1 MRIYIIRRL
10 LLMIPTIFFVSLIVF
25 MLIRIIPGNVVD
37 IMISQFGMAGT
48 TQVVDRKAVEHELG
62 WDVPFYIQYGKWV
75 EGIVVH
81 GDFGKS
87 LWHQQ
92 SVLDE
97 IKERWPVTFEL
108 GLLGI
113 LVSQAIAI
121 PIGILSALRQ
131 DSWSDYLGR
140 SVAIMAI
147 ALPSFWV
154 GTLVIVYPS
163 IWWGYMP
170 SLSLISFTAN
180 QIGNLQMFIIP
191 AIILG
196 MSMAGGTMRIMRTMM
211 LEVLRQDYIR
221 TAWAKGLRERTVV
234 VRHALKNALIPIITI
249 IGYQLPIVVGGTVW
263 IEQIFSL
270 PGMGRL
276 MIDATSQRDYTVV
289 SGIMVIYAAAMVLVN
304 LGVDLTYGLVDPRI
318 QYK

>member
-108 GLLGI
+108 GQPGDRNPNRDI
-113 LVSQAIAI
+113 IGTAPGQLVGLFRPQCSYH
-121 PIGILSALRQ
+121 GDRFALF
-131 DSWSDYLGR
+131 LGR
-140 SVAIMAI
+140 NAGDRLSIHM
-147 ALPSFWV
+147 V
-154 GTLVIVYPS
+154 GL
-163 IWWGYMP
+163 
-170 SLSLISFTAN
+170 
-180 QIGNLQMFIIP
+180 
-191 AIILG
+191 
-196 MSMAGGTMRIMRTMM
+196 
-211 LEVLRQDYIR
+211 
-221 TAWAKGLRERTVV
+221 
-234 VRHALKNALIPIITI
+234 HA
-249 IGYQLPIVVGGTVW
+249 
-263 IEQIFSL
+263 
-270 PGMGRL
+270 
-276 MIDATSQRDYTVV
+276 
-289 SGIMVIYAAAMVLVN
+289 VLV
-304 LGVDLTYGLVDPRI
+304 VDQFYCESDR
-318 QYK
+318 